1 MAKTVQKKKKV
12 QNRIKKSNSSTN
24 PDRVSATAAGGKNM
38 RDKTTIKRLLMY
50 RGGKPKRNREGKIV
64 RPAVFQGNLPSGS
77 MARVEPNRRWFG
89 NTRVVTQNAL
99 QTFQEEMGKV
109 VKDPYQV
116 VMRQSKLPLSLLHD
130 RAKTARVHLLDT
142 ESFETTFGKKAQR
155 KKPSL
160 KVADYQ
166 GLMNVVQESTDKYDE
181 EKDKDLEMEDEGIR
195 DEAREPIFSKGTSR
209 RIWGELYKVID
220 SSDVVIQVLD
230 ARNPM
235 GTRSK
240 HIEDFMTKEKS
251 YKHLIFVL
259 NKCDLVPTWVTQRWV
274 SILSAEFPT
283 LAMHASVTNPFGK
296 GALIQLLRQFGKLHQ
311 DKKQIS
317 VGLIGY
323 PNVGKSSIIN
333 TLRGKKVCNVAP
345 IAGETKVWQYI
356 TLMKRIYLID
366 CPGVVYPSETET
378 ETELVLKGV
387 VRVENVK
394 LPEYHIPAVLER
406 VKEEY
411 LTKTYKLPAWD
422 GPTDFLENMGGE
434 PDVSTVA
441 KMVLN
446 DFQRGRLPYF
456 VKPPGADLDIQ
467 KPSKS
472 TESSSQPLIKFVP
485 AAGETEDSTCA
496 TTSEPETS
504 TETEQEAVPTSPQ
517 GEAGSL
523 TNKEKR
529 LQMKIARQEKLDR
542 RQPRVAQDLSKI
554 IVGLDFSGD
563 DVQPL
568 GPQSPGV
575 VSTMSGYS
583 ADHSYVSED
592 DLRRD
597 DGDEEEEEEE
607 EDLQPG
613 EEDIQSDVSSESD
626 DTGVSNQEENT
637 NREEVQ
643 KKERSSHL
651 ADNEKVKAAEKEMG
665 EKAVERD
672 EFEATAESREPRDP
686 CKLQKNKPLSTTSS
700 QAKKGNVKDKE
711 SLDSQYV
718 LKNPVSKKV
727 RKAMK
732 RKLTQMSTSG
742 KWVASTVSEASA
754 STPVASTSSWN
765 VQSTPGPV
773 ESGSMESDKSGLV
786 SSPTG
791 KMPPSETDL
800 LQASDD
806 YAVKVNP
813 HVLCVEA
820 TPSPSKKSKMTENFG
835 DLEHEQSEKKKKLTA
850 KQRRSLERAQKTK
863 KVGTHYYQ
871 EVNVKNKNRNKKR
884 DISRNTPNKNVKKGR
899 K

>member
-1 MAKTVQKKKKV
+1 MAKTVQKKKKKV
-12 QNRIKKSNSSTN
+12 QDRIKKSNSSTN
-24 PDRVSATAAGGKNM
+24 PDRVSGAASGGKNM

-64 RPAVFQGNLPSGS
+64 RPAVFQGSLPSGS

-166 GLMNVVQESTDKYDE
+166 GLMNVVQESTDKYDQ
-181 EKDKDLEMEDEGIR
+181 EKDKDLELEDEGIR

-274 SILSAEFPT
+274 SVLSAEFPT

-333 TLRGKKVCNVAP
+333 TLRGKKVCSVAP

-366 CPGVVYPSETET
+366 CPGVVYPSETES

-387 VRVENVK
+387 VRIENVK

-411 LTKTYKLPAWD
+411 LAKTYKLPVWD
-422 GPTDFLENMGGE
+422 GPEDFLESMARRTGKLLKGGE

-467 KPSKS
+467 KPKS
-472 TESSSQPLIKFVP
+472 AESSSQPLIKFVP
-485 AAGETEDSTCA
+485 AAGETEESTGA

-504 TETEQEAVPTSPQ
+504 TETEQEDVPHTSPQ
-517 GEAGSL
+517 GVEGSL

-529 LQMKIARQEKLDR
+529 LQTKLAKQEKLER
-542 RQPRVAQDLSKI
+542 KQPRVAQDLSKI
-554 IVGLDFSGD
+554 VVGLDFSGD

-568 GPQSPGV
+568 EPQSPGV

-583 ADHSYVSED
+583 ADQSYVSED
-592 DLRRD
+592 DLGRD
-597 DGDEEEEEEE
+597 VEEEEEEQDDVQSE
-607 EDLQPG
+607 E
-613 EEDIQSDVSSESD
+613 EENQSAASDESED
-626 DTGVSNQEENT
+626 DTGDSNEDESRAETQMGDG
-637 NREEVQ
+637 
-643 KKERSSHL
+643 KK
-651 ADNEKVKAAEKEMG
+651 VAEKELE
-665 EKAVERD
+665 EKEVADQDELETRD
-672 EFEATAESREPRDP
+672 KDRKNKHDKEKRDP
-686 CKLQKNKPLSTTSS
+686 SNKGQK
-700 QAKKGNVKDKE
+700 GDHVK
-711 SLDSQYV
+711 DSQYV
-718 LKNPVSKKV
+718 LKSPVSKKV
-727 RKAMK
+727 RKAKK

-742 KWVASTVSEASA
+742 KWVTSAISEISA
-754 STPVASTSSWN
+754 SMPVASTSGWK
-765 VQSTPGPV
+765 VQSTHGPA
-773 ESGSMESDKSGLV
+773 EQDSMESGQV
-786 SSPTG
+786 ESPSG

-800 LQASDD
+800 LQAPDN
-806 YAVKVNP
+806 YAVKVSP
-813 HVLCVEA
+813 HVFCVEA
-820 TPSPSKKSKMTENFG
+820 APSPSKKSKMAEDVTPG
-835 DLEHEQSEKKKKLTA
+835 DSEMEQSGKKKRLTA

-884 DISRNTPNKNVKKGR
+884 DRNTPSKVKKGR

>member
-12 QNRIKKSNSSTN
+12 ENRIKKSNSSTN
-24 PDRVSATAAGGKNM
+24 PDRVSGSAAGGKNM

-50 RGGKPKRNREGKIV
+50 RGGKPKRNRDGKIV

-99 QTFQEEMGKV
+99 QTFQDEMGKV

-181 EKDKDLEMEDEGIR
+181 EKDKDLEMEDEGFR

-274 SILSAEFPT
+274 TLLSAEFPT

-406 VKEEY
+406 VKGEY
-411 LTKTYKLPAWD
+411 LSKTYKLPVWD
-422 GPTDFLENMGGE
+422 GPTDFLENMARRTGKLLKGGE

-456 VKPPGADLDIQ
+456 VKPPGADLEIQ

-485 AAGETEDSTCA
+485 AAGETEDESTCA
-496 TTSEPETS
+496 TTSEPETT
-504 TETEQEAVPTSPQ
+504 TETEQEDVPKSPQ
-517 GEAGSL
+517 EEGSGL

-529 LQMKIARQEKLDR
+529 LQMKVAKQEKLDR

-554 IVGLDFSGD
+554 VVGLDFLGD

-568 GPQSPGV
+568 EPQSPGV

-583 ADHSYVSED
+583 ADQSYVSED
-592 DLRRD
+592 DLGRH
-597 DGDEEEEEEE
+597 DGPGDEEEEEEEEE
-607 EDLQPG
+607 EDLQP
-613 EEDIQSDVSSESD
+613 EEEENQS
-626 DTGVSNQEENT
+626 GVSNESEDDTKDSNQDESSAEPQKDDSPSQLG
-637 NREEVQ
+637 EEV
-643 KKERSSHL
+643 E
-651 ADNEKVKAAEKEMG
+651 
-665 EKAVERD
+665 VEDRQSKQD
-672 EFEATAESREPRDP
+672 SATRDP
-686 CKLQKNKPLSTTSS
+686 SNERQNETLSATSS
-700 QAKKGNVKDKE
+700 QPNKGDVKDRQ
-711 SLDSQYV
+711 SLASQYIE
-718 LKNPVSKKV
+718 KSPVSKKV

-742 KWVASTVSEASA
+742 KWVASAVSEASA
-754 STPVASTSSWN
+754 STPVASTSGWK
-765 VQSTPGPV
+765 VQSTPGPA
-773 ESGSMESDKSGLV
+773 EGGSMESGRV
-786 SSPTG
+786 SSPSMN
-791 KMPPSETDL
+791 MPPSDTQL
-800 LQASDD
+800 LQAPDN
-806 YAVKVNP
+806 YAVKVSP
-813 HVLCVEA
+813 HVFCLEA
-820 TPSPSKKSKMTENFG
+820 TPSPSKKSKTTENVAV
-835 DLEHEQSEKKKKLTA
+835 EQSEKKKKLTA

-884 DISRNTPNKNVKKGR
+884 DTPGKKAKKGR

>member
-1 MAKTVQKKKKV
+1 MAKTVQKKKKKV
-12 QNRIKKSNSSTN
+12 QDRIKKSNSSTN
-24 PDRVSATAAGGKNM
+24 PDRVSGAASGGKNM

-64 RPAVFQGNLPSGS
+64 RPAVFQGSLPSGS

-166 GLMNVVQESTDKYDE
+166 GLMNVVQESTDKYDQ
-181 EKDKDLEMEDEGIR
+181 EKDKDLELEDEGIR

-274 SILSAEFPT
+274 SVLSAEFPT

-333 TLRGKKVCNVAP
+333 TLRGKKVCSVAP

-366 CPGVVYPSETET
+366 CPGVVYPSETES

-387 VRVENVK
+387 VRIENVK

-411 LTKTYKLPAWD
+411 LAKTYKLPVWD
-422 GPTDFLENMGGE
+422 GPEDFLESMARRTGKLLKGGE

-467 KPSKS
+467 KPKS
-472 TESSSQPLIKFVP
+472 AESSSQPLIKFVP
-485 AAGETEDSTCA
+485 AAGETEESTGA

-504 TETEQEAVPTSPQ
+504 TETEQEDVPNTSPQ
-517 GEAGSL
+517 GVEGSL

-529 LQMKIARQEKLDR
+529 LQTKLAKQEKLER
-542 RQPRVAQDLSKI
+542 KQPRVAQDLSKI
-554 IVGLDFSGD
+554 VVGLDFSGD

-568 GPQSPGV
+568 EPQSPGV

-583 ADHSYVSED
+583 ADQSYVAETQMG
-592 DLRRD
+592 
-597 DGDEEEEEEE
+597 DG
-607 EDLQPG
+607 
-613 EEDIQSDVSSESD
+613 
-626 DTGVSNQEENT
+626 
-637 NREEVQ
+637 
-643 KKERSSHL
+643 KK
-651 ADNEKVKAAEKEMG
+651 VAEKELE
-665 EKAVERD
+665 EKEVADQDELETRD
-672 EFEATAESREPRDP
+672 KDRKNKHDKEKRDP
-686 CKLQKNKPLSTTSS
+686 SNK
-700 QAKKGNVKDKE
+700 GRKE
-711 SLDSQYV
+711 IM
-718 LKNPVSKKV
+718 LKTV
-727 RKAMK
+727 
-732 RKLTQMSTSG
+732 TSTSG
-742 KWVASTVSEASA
+742 WK
-754 STPVASTSSWN
+754 
-765 VQSTPGPV
+765 VQSTHGPA
-773 ESGSMESDKSGLV
+773 EQDSMESGQV
-786 SSPTG
+786 ESPSG

-800 LQASDD
+800 LQAPDN
-806 YAVKVNP
+806 YAVKVSP
-813 HVLCVEA
+813 HVFCVEA
-820 TPSPSKKSKMTENFG
+820 APSPSKKSKMAEDVTPG
-835 DLEHEQSEKKKKLTA
+835 DSEMEQSGKKKRLTA

-871 EVNVKNKNRNKKR
+871 EATIQSDCKTFYCITRNSVSHFKPQSHDHGLFSMETTLRYPPLRVDLSKLVR
-884 DISRNTPNKNVKKGR
+884 LHLSILSIFSFGTYSIAS
-899 K
+899 

>member
-12 QNRIKKSNSSTN
+12 ENRIKKSNSSTN
-24 PDRVSATAAGGKNM
+24 PDRVSGSAAGGKNM

-50 RGGKPKRNREGKIV
+50 RGGKPKRNRDGKIV

-99 QTFQEEMGKV
+99 QTFQDEMGKV

-166 GLMNVVQESTDKYDE
+166 GLMSVVQESTDKYDE
-181 EKDKDLEMEDEGIR
+181 EKDKDLEMEDEGFR

-274 SILSAEFPT
+274 TLLSAEFPT

-394 LPEYHIPAVLER
+394 LPEYHIPAVLKR
-406 VKEEY
+406 VKGEY
-411 LTKTYKLPAWD
+411 LTKTYKLPVWD
-422 GPTDFLENMGGE
+422 GPTDFLENMARRTGKLLKGGE

-456 VKPPGADLDIQ
+456 VKPPGADLEIQ

-485 AAGETEDSTCA
+485 AAGEAEEESTCA

-504 TETEQEAVPTSPQ
+504 TETEQQDVTTSPQ
-517 GEAGSL
+517 EEGPGL

-529 LQMKIARQEKLDR
+529 LQMKVAKQEKLDR

-554 IVGLDFSGD
+554 VVGLDFSGD

-568 GPQSPGV
+568 EPQSPGV

-583 ADHSYVSED
+583 ADQSYVSED
-592 DLRRD
+592 DLGRD
-597 DGDEEEEEEE
+597 DGPGDEEEEEG
-607 EDLQPG
+607 DLQP
-613 EEDIQSDVSSESD
+613 EEEENQS
-626 DTGVSNQEENT
+626 GVSNESEDDAQDSNQDESSAEPQKNDSSSQLG
-637 NREEVQ
+637 EEV
-643 KKERSSHL
+643 E
-651 ADNEKVKAAEKEMG
+651 
-665 EKAVERD
+665 VEDRKSKQD
-672 EFEATAESREPRDP
+672 SATRDP
-686 CKLQKNKPLSTTSS
+686 SNERQNKTLSATSS
-700 QAKKGNVKDKE
+700 QPKKGDVKDRQ
-711 SLDSQYV
+711 SLASQYIE
-718 LKNPVSKKV
+718 KSPVSKKV

-742 KWVASTVSEASA
+742 KWVASAVSEASA
-754 STPVASTSSWN
+754 STPVASTSGWK
-765 VQSTPGPV
+765 VQSTPGQADG
-773 ESGSMESDKSGLV
+773 GSMESGRA
-786 SSPTG
+786 SSPSMN
-791 KMPPSETDL
+791 MPPSDTQL
-800 LQASDD
+800 LQAPDN
-806 YAVKVNP
+806 YAVKVSP
-813 HVLCVEA
+813 HVFCVEA
-820 TPSPSKKSKMTENFG
+820 TPSPSKKSKTTENVAV
-835 DLEHEQSEKKKKLTA
+835 EQSEKKKKLTA
-850 KQRRSLERAQKTK
+850 KQTESRASS
-863 KVGTHYYQ
+863 
-871 EVNVKNKNRNKKR
+871 E
-884 DISRNTPNKNVKKGR
+884 D
-899 K
+899 

>member
-12 QNRIKKSNSSTN
+12 ENRIKKSNSSTN
-24 PDRVSATAAGGKNM
+24 PDRVSGSAAGGKNM

-50 RGGKPKRNREGKIV
+50 RGGKPKRNRDGKIV

-99 QTFQEEMGKV
+99 QTFQDEMGKV

-166 GLMNVVQESTDKYDE
+166 GLMSVVQESTDKYDE
-181 EKDKDLEMEDEGIR
+181 EKDKDLEMEDEGFR

-274 SILSAEFPT
+274 TLLSAEFPT

-394 LPEYHIPAVLER
+394 LPEYHIPAVLKR
-406 VKEEY
+406 VKGEY
-411 LTKTYKLPAWD
+411 LTKTYKLPVWD
-422 GPTDFLENMGGE
+422 GPTDFLENMARRTGKLLKGGE

-456 VKPPGADLDIQ
+456 VKPPGADLEIQ

-485 AAGETEDSTCA
+485 AAGEAEEESTCA

-504 TETEQEAVPTSPQ
+504 TETEQQDVTTSPQ
-517 GEAGSL
+517 EEGPGL

-529 LQMKIARQEKLDR
+529 LQMKVAKQEKLDR

-554 IVGLDFSGD
+554 VVGLDFSGD

-568 GPQSPGV
+568 EPQSPGV

-583 ADHSYVSED
+583 ADQSYVSED
-592 DLRRD
+592 DLGRD
-597 DGDEEEEEEE
+597 DGPGDEEEEEG
-607 EDLQPG
+607 DLQP
-613 EEDIQSDVSSESD
+613 EEEENQS
-626 DTGVSNQEENT
+626 GVSNESEDDAQDSNQDESSAEPQKNDSSSQLG
-637 NREEVQ
+637 EEV
-643 KKERSSHL
+643 E
-651 ADNEKVKAAEKEMG
+651 
-665 EKAVERD
+665 VEDRKSKQD
-672 EFEATAESREPRDP
+672 SATRDP
-686 CKLQKNKPLSTTSS
+686 SNERQNKTLSATSS
-700 QAKKGNVKDKE
+700 QPKKGDVKDRQ
-711 SLDSQYV
+711 SLASQYIE
-718 LKNPVSKKV
+718 KSPVSKKV

-742 KWVASTVSEASA
+742 KWVASAVSEASA
-754 STPVASTSSWN
+754 STPVASTSGWK
-765 VQSTPGPV
+765 VQSTPGQADG
-773 ESGSMESDKSGLV
+773 GSMESGRA
-786 SSPTG
+786 SSPSMN
-791 KMPPSETDL
+791 MPPSDTQL
-800 LQASDD
+800 LQAPDN
-806 YAVKVNP
+806 YAVKVSP
-813 HVLCVEA
+813 HVFCVEA
-820 TPSPSKKSKMTENFG
+820 TPSPSKKSKTTENVAV
-835 DLEHEQSEKKKKLTA
+835 EQSEKKKKLTA

-884 DISRNTPNKNVKKGR
+884 DMPGKKAKKGR